1 MIKWN
6 CFPYSNSKEQ
16 SFLEMVETFFKEAS
30 SYTDIPSDRLALL
43 KNANATLKMNIPLVR
58 DDGSFTTVE
67 AYRCHHK

>member
-1 MIKWN
+1 
-6 CFPYSNSKEQ
+6 
-16 SFLEMVETFFKEAS
+16 MVETFFKEAS